1 MFSEPETK
9 IRDSGTDEYPVWEL
23 VAGISGIGIV
33 WLMIE
38 YIGLIWVFLFAVFV
52 LLPIV
57 AAIAIIRLVAILIYA
72 LQRND

>member
-1 MFSEPETK
+1 
-9 IRDSGTDEYPVWEL
+9 
-23 VAGISGIGIV
+23 
-33 WLMIE
+33 MIE
-38 YIGLIWVFLFAVFV
+38 YIDPIWVFLFAVFV